1 MNEII
6 SILQD
11 INPDVDYTTAR
22 GLVKDRL
29 ISSLELIMLITELS
43 DAFEIEISPE
53 HITPENFDSA
63 ETIYDLVMRVQDG
76 E

>member
-6 SILQD
+6 SILESIDPDQD
-11 INPDVDYTTAR
+11 YATVT
-22 GLVKDRL
+22 GLVKDRI

-43 DAFEIEISPE
+43 DTFEIEISPE
-53 HITPENFDSA
+53 QITPENFDSA
-63 ETIYDLVMRVQDG
+63 KSIYDLVMRIQDG